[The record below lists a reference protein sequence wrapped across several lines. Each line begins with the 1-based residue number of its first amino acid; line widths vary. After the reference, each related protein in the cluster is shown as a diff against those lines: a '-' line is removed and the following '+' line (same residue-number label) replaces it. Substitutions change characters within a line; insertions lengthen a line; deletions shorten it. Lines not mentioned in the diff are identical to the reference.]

1 MENVQWLVIF
11 VILLLF
17 VALVLPAK
25 YSDRSA
31 RDMKRAM
38 EHKRL
43 KERKPTCEVIG
54 PCERPCR
61 YTSLNAEKSRYNH
74 HADIDQQFM
83 LPTGTVP
90 DDYPAKQVGC
100 CPHGKPLSKDLPVAD
115 APMYK
120 ATASENMYLSG
131 PV

>member
-1 MENVQWLVIF
+1 MIF
-11 VILLLF
+11 LILLLL
-17 VALVLPAK
+17 VALVLPTK
-25 YSDRSA
+25 YSDKSA

-54 PCERPCR
+54 PCKRPCR
-61 YTSLNAEKSRYNH
+61 YMSLNAEKGRYNH
-74 HADIDQQFM
+74 QADIDQQFM
-83 LPTGTVP
+83 LSRGSQAMP

-100 CPHGKPLSKDLPVAD
+100 CPYGKPLSKDLPVAD

-120 ATASENMYLSG
+120 ATARENMYLTD